1 MCHLWSLLYLQFFFI
16 ILTVM
21 LILCPEEFKTK
32 NTLYKSMFTLANF
45 IINNQDYL
53 LIKYRIYL

>member
-1 MCHLWSLLYLQFFFI
+1 
-16 ILTVM
+16 M